1 MTSETNRSHGSGGL
15 GRIPSRPSIPRLE
28 GSLVVLATATLTAV
42 LTGPGQTIGVSV
54 FIDHFIADLRLS
66 RSWVSTAYLVGTL
79 GGAALLPRVGRFV
92 DRRGVRPA
100 QMLIGLC
107 FGVAVAAMSGVQ
119 GFVTLALG
127 FAGIRFLGQGSLSLV
142 SVVTVSVSFVR
153 RRGTA
158 LGLFTT
164 VSAGLMALV
173 PLGLE
178 QLISAVGWRRAWL
191 VAGAI
196 VVCTVV
202 PLAVF
207 GLRAAGPSRSR
218 TNDDAADS
226 GGTDQTTVV
235 RDSTGEGEPAPTVD
249 MDRGAALR
257 TGAFWALAATG
268 STASML
274 VTALNFHQIELL
286 QQAGLTSTAAAAM
299 FLPQVIGSTVAA
311 LAVGALS
318 DRGVDKALLVTSM
331 MLLAGAHVLA
341 AVVSPG
347 ATVVLY
353 AVLLGSAGGAIRTS
367 SSALL
372 PAWFGTAHLGNI
384 QGTLTFIGVAAS
396 AVGPVALAVTKSGL
410 NSWSAAVLALAI
422 VPALVAAVV
431 AARMHPPSVT
441 G

>member
-1 MTSETNRSHGSGGL
+1 MTSDPLRQSR
-15 GRIPSRPSIPRLE
+15 GRLLVPQLD

-54 FIDHFIADLRLS
+54 FIDHFIADLDLT
-66 RSWVSTAYLVGTL
+66 RSWVSAAYLLGTL

-92 DRRGVRPA
+92 DQRGVRPA

-119 GFVTLALG
+119 GFATLALG

-158 LGLFTT
+158 LALFTT

-178 QLISAVGWRRAWL
+178 RLISAVGWRQAWL

-196 VVCTVV
+196 VVGTVV

-207 GLRAAGPSRSR
+207 GLREAGASRRIRANVS
-218 TNDDAADS
+218 ADGADT
-226 GGTDQTTVV
+226 GGTDTS
-235 RDSTGEGEPAPTVD
+235 DLKDEPSATDD
-249 MDRGAALR
+249 MDRAAAIR

-299 FLPQVIGSTVAA
+299 FLPQVIGSTIAA
-311 LAVGALS
+311 LVVGTLS
-318 DRGVDKALLVTSM
+318 DRGVDKWLLVASMALLI
-331 MLLAGAHVLA
+331 GAHVLA
-341 AVVSPG
+341 SVVSPG

-353 AVLLGSAGGAIRTS
+353 AILLGSAGGAIRTS

-396 AVGPVALAVTKSGL
+396 AIGPVALAVTKSGL
-410 NSWSAAVLALAI
+410 ESWSIAVLALAAI
-422 VPALVAAVV
+422 PALAAVPAV
-431 AARMHPPSVT
+431 RMQPPT
-441 G
+441 RIG